1 MRDIFT
7 TEQFR
12 KDLDGLDKPIKER
25 VGKTIRQIK
34 QDPYYPG
41 LQTHPQ
47 RTIPHRKI
55 MRSRVNNN
63 FRILWEW
70 LDDGEISLYRV
81 AKHAVIDA
89 IDYLPDADLA
99 GEEAWIRDAE
109 THEAAHVSDWRK
121 DLNQPQPFRH
131 VPLNHLR
138 LFGVPEDKLDEV
150 QNLTD
155 EEEIWELTIP
165 ENVKD
170 TLIDILT
177 RGENWTS
184 DSFLDTRQLLYRTT
198 VDQLEGYCEGKIKR
212 LLLNLTDEQMEY
224 VHIKATGPVLIK
236 GVAGSGKT
244 TIGLYRAHYLANLL
258 QGKRAAFGEGASILL
273 ITYTKT
279 LATALK
285 QLYIE
290 LYDELPYTITIST
303 YASWMLKQINRSGI
317 RLTAAA
323 PQQRRDLI
331 RQAQNQVARKYPQDK
346 VVSRRPPDF
355 LLDELDDV
363 IRARWLTKFDDYQS
377 VNRVGRGIALQ
388 ARHRALVW
396 EIYGHYQQ
404 ELDRRNLFDW
414 ADLPRLAQKH
424 CHSLPQY
431 DVVIIDE
438 AQDLPPSHLHLAA
451 QLIPDYSESRSLTLL
466 ADPAQSIY
474 YRGIS
479 WKEAGINIRGGRT
492 RTLAKNFRNT
502 RRILEAARPVL
513 EGCTDLKREDEY
525 IPPTSAHRAGP
536 LPVLF
541 GHSRE
546 SEAMQFIVQK
556 IIRLCRDGNYR
567 PSDIAI
573 LARQQ
578 RSLKNIEKELTKE
591 HIPCA
596 FFRNDFDV
604 FENQVKLITMHSA
617 KGLEFPAVFMIDLDD
632 SIIPR
637 IQAYSET
644 EAEDELQERK
654 LFYVSMTR
662 AAERL
667 YLLYPKHSR
676 CRFLRDLDG
685 STVNAVADWREEKP
699 LKRKSKSKLEW
710 PFQRKA
716 KNKRKPK

>member
-7 TEQFR
+7 TELFR
-12 KDLDGLDKPIKER
+12 KDLDNLDKAIRER

-47 RTIPHRKI
+47 KTIPNRKI
-55 MRSRVNNN
+55 MRSRVNDN

-81 AKHAVIDA
+81 AKHEVIDA
-89 IDYLPDADLA
+89 ISYLPDADFA
-99 GEEAWIRDAE
+99 GEEVWIRDAK

-138 LFGVPEDKLDEV
+138 LFGVPECRLDEV
-150 QNLTD
+150 RDLTD
-155 EEEIWELTIP
+155 EEDIWELAIP
-165 ENVKD
+165 ENVQY
-170 TLIDILT
+170 TLYNILLL
-177 RGENWTS
+177 GEDWTA
-184 DSFLDTRQLLYRTT
+184 DRLLDTKQLLYRTT

-244 TIGLYRAHYLANLL
+244 TIGLYRARYLANLI
-258 QGKRAAFGEGASILL
+258 QEKRVAFGEGASILL

-279 LATALK
+279 LARALK

-290 LYDELPYTITIST
+290 LYGELPYTITIST
-303 YASWMLKQINRSGI
+303 YASWMLTQLNRSGM
-317 RLTAAA
+317 RLSAASKD
-323 PQQRRDLI
+323 QRHSLMR
-331 RQAQNQVARKYPQDK
+331 RAQNEIAQKYPQDK
-346 VVSRRPPDF
+346 VISQRPPDF
-355 LLDELDDV
+355 LLDEFDEV
-363 IRARWLTKFDDYQS
+363 IRARWLTQFTDYQS

-388 ARHRALVW
+388 ERHRALVW
-396 EIYGHYQQ
+396 EICGRYQRL
-404 ELDRRNLFDW
+404 LDEAGLFDW
-414 ADLPRLAQKH
+414 ADLPRLVQKH
-424 CHSLPQY
+424 CPSLPQY

-438 AQDLPPSHLHLAA
+438 AQDLPPSHLHLATR
-451 QLIPDYSESRSLTLL
+451 LIPDYSESRSLTLL

-474 YRGIS
+474 YRGIP

-536 LPVLF
+536 LPALF
-541 GHSRE
+541 GYSRE

-578 RSLKNIEKELTKE
+578 RSLKNIEKELTKQA
-591 HIPCA
+591 IPCA

-617 KGLEFPAVFMIDLDD
+617 KGLEFPAVFMVELDD

-637 IQAYSET
+637 IQASSET
-644 EAEDELQERK
+644 RAEDELQERK

-667 YLLYPKHSR
+667 YLLYPKHNR
-676 CRFLRDLDG
+676 CRFMRDLDD
-685 STVNAVADWREEKP
+685 STVNAVSDWREKP
-699 LKRKSKSKLEW
+699 FKRK
-710 PFQRKA
+710 RKA
-716 KNKRKPK
+716 K

>member
-7 TEQFR
+7 TELFR
-12 KDLDGLDKPIKER
+12 KDLDNLDKAIRER

-34 QDPYYPG
+34 QDPSYPG

-47 RTIPHRKI
+47 KTIPNRKI
-55 MRSRVNNN
+55 MRSRVNDN

-81 AKHAVIDA
+81 AKHEVIDA
-89 IDYLPDADLA
+89 ISYLPDADFA
-99 GEEAWIRDAE
+99 GEEVWIRDAK

-121 DLNQPQPFRH
+121 ALNQPQPFSH

-138 LFGVPEDKLDEV
+138 LFGVPDDQLDDV
-150 QNLTD
+150 RNLTD
-155 EEEIWELTIP
+155 EEEIWELEIP
-165 ENVKD
+165 ENVQY
-170 TLIDILT
+170 TLYDILMK
-177 RGENWTS
+177 GEDWTTGS
-184 DSFLDTRQLLYRTT
+184 LLDTRQLLYRIT

-224 VHIKATGPVLIK
+224 VYVKATGPILIK

-244 TIGLYRAHYLANLL
+244 TIGLYRANYLAELIEE
-258 QGKRAAFGEGASILL
+258 RRRMFGGEVSILL
-273 ITYTKT
+273 LTYNKT
-279 LATALK
+279 LARALK

-290 LYDELPYTITIST
+290 LYGELPYTITIST
-303 YASWMLKQINRSGI
+303 YDSWMWSQLNRSGM
-317 RLTAAA
+317 RLSAAA
-323 PQQRRDLI
+323 KDQRRSFM
-331 RQAQNQVARKYPQDK
+331 RQAQNEIAQKYPRDK
-346 VVSRRPPDF
+346 IVSRRPPDF
-355 LLDELDDV
+355 LLDEMDDV
-363 IRARWLTKFDDYQS
+363 IRARWLAQFTDYRS
-377 VNRVGRGIALQ
+377 VNRVGRGSALQ
-388 ARHRALVW
+388 ERHRALVW
-396 EIYGHYQQ
+396 EICGRYQQ
-404 ELDRRNLFDW
+404 FLDEADLFDW
-414 ADLPRLAQKH
+414 ADLPRLVQKH

-438 AQDLPPSHLHLAA
+438 AQDLPPSHLHLATR
-451 QLIPDYSESRSLTLL
+451 LLPDYSESRSLTLL

-502 RRILEAARPVL
+502 RQILEAARHIL
-513 EGCTDLKREDEY
+513 EGCDDLKVADEY
-525 IPPTSAHRAGP
+525 IPPTSTHRAGP
-536 LPVLF
+536 LPALF
-541 GHSRE
+541 GYSRE
-546 SEAMQFIVQK
+546 SEAVQFIVQK
-556 IIRLCRDGNYR
+556 ITRLYRNGYR

-596 FFRNDFDV
+596 FFRNNFDP

-617 KGLEFPAVFMIDLDD
+617 KGLEFPVVFMIGLDD
-632 SIIPR
+632 SIIPY
-637 IQAYSET
+637 IQASSET
-644 EAEDELQERK
+644 REEDELQERK

-667 YLLYPKHSR
+667 YLLHPKRNR
-676 CRFLRDLDG
+676 CRFLRDLDD
-685 STVNAVADWREEKP
+685 STVNAVSDWREKP
-699 LKRKSKSKLEW
+699 SKPK
-710 PFQRKA
+710 RKA
-716 KNKRKPK
+716 K

>member
-1 MRDIFT
+1 MHDIFT
-7 TEQFR
+7 TELFR
-12 KDLDGLDKPIKER
+12 KDLDNLDKTIRER

-47 RTIPHRKI
+47 KTIPNRKI
-55 MRSRVNNN
+55 MRSRVNDN

-81 AKHAVIDA
+81 AKHEVIDA
-89 IDYLPDADLA
+89 ISYLPDADFA
-99 GEEAWIRDAE
+99 GEEVWIRDAK

-121 DLNQPQPFRH
+121 DLNQPQPFCH

-138 LFGVPEDKLDEV
+138 LFGVPECRLDEV
-150 QNLTD
+150 RNLTD
-155 EEEIWELTIP
+155 EEDIWELAIP

-177 RGENWTS
+177 RGENWTA
-184 DSFLDTRQLLYRTT
+184 DSLLDTRQLLYRTT

-244 TIGLYRAHYLANLL
+244 TIGLHRAKHLADLL
-258 QGKRAAFGEGASILL
+258 QEKQVMFGEGASILL

-279 LATALK
+279 LARALR

-290 LYDELPYTITIST
+290 LYGELPYTIST
-303 YASWMLKQINRSGI
+303 YDSWMLTQLNRSGI
-317 RLTAAA
+317 RLSAAA
-323 PQQRRDLI
+323 KDQRYNLI
-331 RQAQNQVARKYPQDK
+331 RQAQNEIAQKYPRDK
-346 VVSRRPPDF
+346 VISQRPPDF
-355 LLDELDDV
+355 LLDELDEV
-363 IRARWLTKFDDYQS
+363 IRARWLTQFTDYRS

-388 ARHRALVW
+388 EKHRALVW
-396 EIYGHYQQ
+396 EICGRYQQ

-414 ADLPRLAQKH
+414 ADLPRLVRKH
-424 CHSLPQY
+424 CDSLPQY

-438 AQDLPPSHLHLAA
+438 AQDLPPSHLHLAT
-451 QLIPDYSESRSLTLL
+451 QLIPDYSESRNLTLL

-474 YRGIS
+474 YRGIP

-502 RRILEAARPVL
+502 RRILEAACPVL
-513 EGCTDLKREDEY
+513 EGCTDLKREEEY
-525 IPPTSAHRAGP
+525 IPPTSARRAGP
-536 LPVLF
+536 LPALF
-541 GHSRE
+541 GYSRE

-556 IIRLCRDGNYR
+556 IIRLCRDGNCR
-567 PSDIAI
+567 PSDIAV

-578 RSLKNIEKELTKE
+578 RSLKNIERELTKK

-617 KGLEFPAVFMIDLDD
+617 KGLEFPAVFMVELDD
-632 SIIPR
+632 SIIPH
-637 IQAYSET
+637 IQASSET
-644 EAEDELQERK
+644 REEDELQERK

-667 YLLYPKHSR
+667 YLLYPKHNR
-676 CRFLRDLDG
+676 CRFLRDLDD
-685 STVNAVADWREEKP
+685 STVNAVSDWREKP
-699 LKRKSKSKLEW
+699 FKRK
-710 PFQRKA
+710 RKA
-716 KNKRKPK
+716 K